1 MKDHRVRGTFQFYGA
16 NRTGRW
22 AGRLLQLQNLSKN
35 HISHIEVPREL
46 IRARDW
52 ETVEMMYDDVAD
64 ILSQLVRT
72 ALIPP
77 QGMKYAVADFSAI
90 EARVI
95 SWLADEK
102 WRLDVFHGDGKIYEA
117 TGEKMFGVPKSEIK
131 KGSVLR
137 DKSKYPN

>member
-1 MKDHRVRGTFQFYGA
+1 
-16 NRTGRW
+16 
-22 AGRLLQLQNLSKN
+22 
-35 HISHIEVPREL
+35 
-46 IRARDW
+46 
-52 ETVEMMYDDVAD
+52 MYDDVAD

-95 SWLADEK
+95 SWLANEK

-137 DKSKYPN
+137 DKSKISELALGYEGGLGALKRMGCDKMCLSNTEMMSLV